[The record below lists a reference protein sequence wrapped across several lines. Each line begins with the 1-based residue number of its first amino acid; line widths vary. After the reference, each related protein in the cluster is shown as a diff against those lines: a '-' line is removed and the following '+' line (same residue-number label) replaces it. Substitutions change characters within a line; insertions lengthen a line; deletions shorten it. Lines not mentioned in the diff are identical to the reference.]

1 MISRRALLA
10 GVAAFA
16 AAGFSASAVAQ
27 TYPDH
32 PIKMIVPFPAGG
44 PVDVTARIVAQALAP
59 ILSQPVVIENRGG
72 ASGAIGGKAA
82 AAADP
87 DGYTLMCGNISSLVV
102 TPVVNNN
109 RDYDPAKAFV
119 PIAHVSQ
126 NHQIMVIP
134 PTFPAKTVQ
143 EFVAYAKAN
152 PGKLNFGSPGPG
164 NAGHLAAEL
173 FKIKTGIDVLHVPY
187 KGAAD
192 ALTAVMSGQVQMYF
206 GDTAAAIPL
215 IREGRVRALGWSAT
229 KRNPELPDVPTMI
242 ESGVPDYVVLTF
254 IGIMAPARTP
264 PAIVAKLNAAI
275 NQALRTPEVTAA
287 AARLSAELKGGTP
300 EEFGAFLA
308 GERVKWSEV
317 VRLSGIKVQ

>member
-1 MISRRALLA
+1 MRRLAATLLA
-10 GVAAFA
+10 TAASAFA
-16 AAGFSASAVAQ
+16 MGSAHAAYPDKPVRIVVGFSA
-27 TYPDH
+27 
-32 PIKMIVPFPAGG
+32 GG
-44 PVDVTARIVAQALAP
+44 TTDVIARIMAKELTESLGQ
-59 ILSQPVVIENRGG
+59 SFVVENKPG
-72 ASGAIGGKAA
+72 AGSNIATDQVQRAT
-82 AAADP
+82 P
-87 DGYTLMCGNISSLVV
+87 DGYTLLCGNISSLVV
-102 TPVVNNN
+102 TPVVTGN
-109 RDYDPAKAFV
+109 RDYDPAKVFAPV
-119 PIAHVSQ
+119 AKLTQ
-126 NHQIMVIP
+126 NYQVLVVDP
-134 PTFPAKTVQ
+134 KFPAKTVQ
-143 EFVAYAKAN
+143 ELVAYAKAN

-192 ALTAVMSGQVQMYF
+192 ALTAVMGGQVQMYF

-229 KRNPELPDVPTMI
+229 VRNPELPDVPTMI

-275 NQALRTPEVTAA
+275 NQALRTPEVAAA

-308 GERVKWSEV
+308 RERIKWSEV

>member
-10 GVAAFA
+10 CAAAFA
-16 AAGFSASAVAQ
+16 IASFSASAVAQ
-27 TYPDH
+27 SYPDH
-32 PIKMIVPFPAGG
+32 PIKLVVPFPAGG

-59 ILSQPVVIENRGG
+59 ILGQPVVIENRGG
-72 ASGAIGGKAA
+72 ASGAIGGKAV

-192 ALTAVMSGQVQMYF
+192 ALTAVMGGQVQMYF

-229 KRNPELPDVPTMI
+229 VRNPELPDVPTMI

-275 NQALRTPEVTAA
+275 NQALHTPEVVAA

-308 GERVKWSEV
+308 RERIKWSEV